1 MDSFTLLSHIHC
13 YINVNCN
20 MNIIDKAASVGPAA
34 TGHTIS
40 LWAVLCCR
48 GFFWYYSLLIKL
60 SNAQQMLLKP
70 AQHLQ
75 YRDTTNFLSKVC
87 LLSVV
92 VVIGTFSSTK
102 FFYQSTS
109 CDSLKFNSTMGS
121 ENINLIHNDP
131 IASAANS
138 YSYSTTCVEK
148 KLLSMCTAAPH

>member
-1 MDSFTLLSHIHC
+1 MLIVIWILLTRL
-13 YINVNCN
+13 
-20 MNIIDKAASVGPAA
+20 PP
-34 TGHTIS
+34 
-40 LWAVLCCR
+40 WALLLLDTQYHYELCCAA
-48 GFFWYYSLLIKL
+48 GDFCGIYSLLIKL

-75 YRDTTNFLSKVC
+75 YRDTTNFLSKVF